1 MLLKPSTRNV
11 QTPDLL
17 GLALDGLSCFAEAL
31 FHNQSFSTVVATT
44 LFGDIL
50 RVPWFR
56 VKEAQDKC
64 NYS

>member
-11 QTPDLL
+11 QTPNLL

-31 FHNQSFSTVVATT
+31 LHNQSFSTVVATT

-56 VKEAQDKC
+56 VTEAQDKC
-64 NYS
+64 NFS